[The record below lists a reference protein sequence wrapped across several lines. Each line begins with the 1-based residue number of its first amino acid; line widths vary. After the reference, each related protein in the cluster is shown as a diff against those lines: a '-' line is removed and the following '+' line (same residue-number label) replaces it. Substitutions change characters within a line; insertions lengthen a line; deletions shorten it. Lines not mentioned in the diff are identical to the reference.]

1 MLVEIPILFRRTA
14 RQSGARRS
22 PFLAPSSSRR
32 WMDYKL
38 PDGSG
43 LDAAR
48 RVRSKRGDAPI
59 IIISGYEECELHL
72 VPASLAPSGRTVY
85 FEGSQGLKP

>member
-1 MLVEIPILFRRTA
+1 MSLQQIKDEIDKLNQVDKTEIFRWLDVQAHT
-14 RQSGARRS
+14 
-22 PFLAPSSSRR
+22 RR

-48 RVRSKRGDAPI
+48 RVRSKWGDAPI

-72 VPASLAPSGRTVY
+72 VPASLAPSADFFRRV
-85 FEGSQGLKP
+85 LICL